1 MVAWKTCTR
10 PKELGG
16 LGITDLKLQATAFE
30 AKWLW
35 LQKTDADR
43 AWTSLPLQ
51 QSNEARSFFQAS
63 TYTIIGNGRNT
74 LFWQDSWVHGVSIR
88 AMAPTLM
95 HFVPKRVICR
105 LTVAEALTDRHW
117 VRTISGGVT
126 APAAAEYLQVWH
138 AIEDIVLT
146 DAPDRLVWRWES
158 DGSFSV
164 RSAYQALHLGSH
176 PIPGC
181 VRIWEVWAPLKVK
194 LFLWL
199 AVRRRQWTADR
210 RRKHGLDAHDTCF
223 LCDQEPKTIDHIIV
237 ECSFARQLWF
247 EAATMLG
254 ATLTEQPADAIVDWW
269 ETWRA
274 LWLASFARGADSM
287 FVLIA
292 WEIWKERNA
301 RCFRGVATQIPAI
314 KATIKLQAELWVQ
327 AGAKHLGCFIQRVIG

>member
-1 MVAWKTCTR
+1 MSGGNAWWPRRRAHGQKS
-10 PKELGG
+10 LG
-16 LGITDLKLQATAFE
+16 LGITDLKLQATTFE
-30 AKWLW
+30 EKWLW

-63 TYTIIGNGRNT
+63 TYTIIGNSRNT
-74 LFWQDSWVHGVSIR
+74 LFCQDSWVHEVSIR

-126 APAAAEYLQVWH
+126 AAAAAEYLQVWH

-176 PIPGC
+176 PILGY
-181 VRIWEVWAPLKVK
+181 VRIWGVWAPLKVK
-194 LFLWL
+194 LFL
-199 AVRRRQWTADR
+199 
-210 RRKHGLDAHDTCF
+210 
-223 LCDQEPKTIDHIIV
+223 
-237 ECSFARQLWF
+237 
-247 EAATMLG
+247 
-254 ATLTEQPADAIVDWW
+254 
-269 ETWRA
+269 
-274 LWLASFARGADSM
+274 
-287 FVLIA
+287 
-292 WEIWKERNA
+292 
-301 RCFRGVATQIPAI
+301 
-314 KATIKLQAELWVQ
+314 
-327 AGAKHLGCFIQRVIG
+327 